1 MTDDYT
7 KKLKKLV
14 GTMHNKLLAAGPYLR
29 KKVQKTKKG
38 LKKLKRGYITN
49 QLRLSQIRLDELG

>member
-29 KKVQKTKKG
+29 KKQKKDLT
-38 LKKLKRGYITN
+38 KLKRGYITN